1 MEDYSKLASLIGAY
15 PDTLIFR
22 RFGALSAQN
31 LQYLQAELVHL
42 EHELRE
48 CTLPN
53 ERSED
58 AAGKGILSK
67 DWFTLAHSNEGTEL
81 QWRIILRIRAKLKE
95 YGPRQK

>member
-1 MEDYSKLASLIGAY
+1 MECYSKLASLMGAY
-15 PDTLIFR
+15 PDMLIFR
-22 RFGALSAQN
+22 RCGALSAQN
-31 LQYLQAELVHL
+31 LLYLQAELVHL

-58 AAGKGILSK
+58 AAGKGIFSK
-67 DWFTLAHSNEGTEL
+67 DSFILAHSNEGTEP
-81 QWRIILRIRAKLKE
+81 QWRIMLRIRAKLKE

>member
-1 MEDYSKLASLIGAY
+1 MEGYSKLASLIGAY

-31 LQYLQAELVHL
+31 LLYLQAELVHL

-53 ERSED
+53 ERSGD

-81 QWRIILRIRAKLKE
+81 QWRIMLGIRAKLKE